1 MFNDPFGGPRIVGGF
16 FSIFYIVFFLI
27 LGLIVFAI
35 VSNIKRWHKN
45 NNSPRLTVEASVVTK
60 RMSTSHHDHHN
71 ADHSVSTSYSN
82 YYYATFQFESGDRME
97 LGVSGEEFGM
107 LVEGDVGKL
116 TFQGTRYISFE
127 RFR

>member
-1 MFNDPFGGPRIVGGF
+1 MFNDPFGVPRMVGGF

-27 LGLIVFAI
+27 LGLIIFAI

-71 ADHSVSTSYSN
+71 VDNSVSTSYSN

-97 LGVSGEEFGM
+97 LGVSGDEFGM

-116 TFQGTRYISFE
+116 TFQGTRYISFD

>member
-1 MFNDPFGGPRIVGGF
+1 MFNDPFGFPGTIGF
-16 FSIFYIVFFLI
+16 FSIFNIIFFLI
-27 LGLIVFAI
+27 LGLIIFAI
-35 VSNIKRWHKN
+35 IYNIKNWHKN

-60 RMSTSHHDHHN
+60 RMSTSHHNHHN
-71 ADHSVSTSYSN
+71 ANNTVSSSYSN